1 MSLPMRAVVVDPD
14 SPGRLAI
21 QSVNYPQPLPHQA
34 IVQVHALS
42 VNRGEIRRA
51 QTAAT
56 GWRIGWDLA
65 GVIEQ
70 SAADGSGFPTGTR
83 VVGFLPAGA
92 WGESVAVPTDSIAS
106 LPATIPFHIAA
117 TLPVAGLTAMMAL
130 EKAGLLLGKKVLI
143 TGASGGVGHTACQLA
158 NAAGATVVAHVR
170 RSQHVSFVKNAGAH
184 EVVEGETPADAAK
197 YGDFDLILDSIG
209 DTVLPIA
216 LELLNQDGILVTF
229 GSTAGRESLIN
240 IGNFYGKGGLRLY
253 GFILF
258 HEVLKYPAALG
269 LKRLVQLVEDGRLRP
284 HIDLEASWEM
294 VGEVAQQL
302 QERSFVGKA
311 VLRVR

>member
-1 MSLPMRAVVVDPD
+1 MNQMRAVVVNPAA
-14 SPGRLAI
+14 PGRLAI
-21 QSVNYPQPLPHQA
+21 EAVPRPEPYPHQA

-42 VNRGEIRRA
+42 VNRGEVRRA
-51 QTAAT
+51 QTANP

-70 SAADGSGFPTGTR
+70 AAADGSGFPVGTR

-92 WGESVAVPTDSIAS
+92 WGESVAVPTDAIAA
-106 LPATIPFHIAA
+106 LPHTMSFNVAATI
-117 TLPVAGLTAMMAL
+117 PVAGLTALMAL
-130 EKAGLLLGKKVLI
+130 EKGGLLLGKKVLI

-158 NAAGATVVAHVR
+158 HAAGATVVAHVR

-184 EVVEGETPADAAK
+184 EVVEGETPMDAAR
-197 YGDFDLILDSIG
+197 YGGFDLILDSLG
-209 DTVLPIA
+209 GSVLPIA
-216 LELLNQDGILVTF
+216 LELLNQDGTVVTF
-229 GSTAGRESLIN
+229 GSTAARESQIN
-240 IGNFYGKGGLRLY
+240 VGNFYGKGGLNLY

-258 HEVLKYPAALG
+258 HEVLKSPATLG
-269 LKRLVQLVEDGRLRP
+269 LQRLVQLVESGRLQP
-284 HIDLEASWEM
+284 HIDLETSWEM

-302 QERSFVGKA
+302 QDRSFVGKA